1 MDELD
6 DNIGY
11 DRILTSNDG
20 GEIVVDKIS
29 ASWNSGF
36 DLQDISFT
44 IDNGKLYSLVGPV
57 GCGKTSILMTL
68 LGELPIS
75 TGTMRYCFI
84 K

>member
-11 DRILTSNDG
+11 NRILTSDDG
-20 GEIVVDKIS
+20 GEIIVDKIS
-29 ASWNSGF
+29 ASWSNGF
-36 DLQDISFT
+36 DLQDISFA

-75 TGTMRYCFI
+75 AGSIM
-84 K
+84 